1 LRGVLTNLPVFVYV
15 MKGLF
20 VGQWVRKL
28 TSTWRVRNLLGA
40 MYLQFY
46 SLITST
52 GALSR
57 CKYCNRIIS
66 YAPPMPKS
74 ERRKPRNDKAFCDS
88 RCRQNYHYHNRIKP
102 NRDST

>member
-66 YAPPMPKS
+66 YAPPCQRAKGV
-74 ERRKPRNDKAFCDS
+74 S
-88 RCRQNYHYHNRIKP
+88 RAMTKRFVTAGVAKI
-102 NRDST
+102 TITTIA